1 MKLTAALYM
10 HHLPAHACTC
20 THTYIYMYTLTKGER
35 EAGSNVQKLFT
46 KCSRAASEGP
56 AKRAEAGFT
65 GPGTRVVATLAS
77 WSTA

>member
-1 MKLTAALYM
+1 
-10 HHLPAHACTC
+10 
-20 THTYIYMYTLTKGER
+20 MYTLTKGER
-35 EAGSNVQKLFT
+35 EARSNVQKLFT

-65 GPGTRVVATLAS
+65 GPGTGAVATLAS